1 MKVLSK
7 VYLSYAANEILFSDF
22 SAYKHILTFI
32 MLKSLGAFP
41 KTSVLNTLGPKPTLK
56 NKSEADFNKSPLIEF
71 MVIWV
76 SSFDDFLAA
85 YSFLVDYYFV
95 TKFWV

>member
-1 MKVLSK
+1 
-7 VYLSYAANEILFSDF
+7 
-22 SAYKHILTFI
+22 

-71 MVIWV
+71 MVI
-76 SSFDDFLAA
+76 
-85 YSFLVDYYFV
+85 
-95 TKFWV
+95 